1 MHICVVL
8 GGLALRTCARPTRS
22 AAAGASLAIAV
33 TGGATV
39 STGTA
44 LFGRTTGG
52 TVVSA
57 SATLFGRTTGG
68 TIVTAVAALLGGAAA
83 YYGTVFFTGLAV
95 RIALAAGVAVGT
107 GFGAGL
113 SAGAAGQCGGECGEE
128 ALQVTAEQGLEGG
141 AQDGDDLLRQVQQL
155 VQAAASGIDIAQ
167 GVCLLVALAF
177 APGLVI
183 ALAVVVGAALLGGPT
198 GGTIVPLVAALF
210 RRAAAYYRT
219 IFFTGL
225 AVRTGAAL
233 FCGAAGGTTIT
244 VGASPT
250 AGTAVSSATGLVGDT
265 AAGLRVTATIIG
277 VDGHPAAVS
286 LLCVCGD
293 QC

>member
-1 MHICVVL
+1 MHICCVL
-8 GGLALRTCARPTRS
+8 GGLTLRASARPTGN

-33 TGGATV
+33 TVGATV
-39 STGTA
+39 STSTA
-44 LFGRTTGG
+44 LLGRTTGG
-52 TVVSA
+52 AVITA
-57 SATLFGRTTGG
+57 GATLFR
-68 TIVTAVAALLGGAAA
+68 GAAA

-128 ALQVTAEQGLEGG
+128 ALQVTAEQGLEGS

-250 AGTAVSSATGLVGDT
+250 AGTAVSSTTGLVGDT